1 MLFPTLRIPGR
12 FLSFCGLAT
21 LVVARGLAS
30 AEPADSLPP
39 AAKADAALSPDTAY
53 RLDLFTETLR
63 PLATG
68 EIRPG
73 AVYFRYS
80 AEVGRHVWSRV
91 KADGSFEFAMGPGSV
106 QPAWRFDVRERRE
119 EQLREL
125 ELRAPELYRRL
136 IEQGARPMLRL
147 DQQGRWQLDIASNE
161 GRVFD
166 LETGHRWEWHG
177 GRRVAVVHSGGRSWV
192 SQEGRFSP
200 ASTMSYRV
208 W

>member
-1 MLFPTLRIPGR
+1 MLFSPRRVTRL
-12 FLSFCGLAT
+12 FTTCCGLA
-21 LVVARGLAS
+21 LGLLAASVVT
-30 AEPADSLPP
+30 AEPAGSLPT
-39 AAKADAALSPDTAY
+39 ADTADTALSPDTIY

-63 PLATG
+63 PLTAG
-68 EIRPG
+68 ELKPG

-177 GRRVAVVHSGGRSWV
+177 GRRVAVVHSGGRSWDYAG
-192 SQEGRFSP
+192 GRFAP
-200 ASTMSYRV
+200 AYTVVHAS